1 MLRMTSDLR
10 LDQCQEPGNSI
21 GVVGLGEDMRP
32 VDVMTT
38 CTIDECARGL
48 GELVKFQAPL
58 WNSRTM
64 PELQRV
70 ADPRR
75 TIGVLDAPPVGWP
88 RDDRRRRLEQWHRG
102 SDARRRRRLA
112 PAQARPY
119 LRQPDLGG
127 RRHR

>member
-21 GVVGLGEDMRP
+21 GIVGLGEDMRP
-32 VDVMTT
+32 VDVMTA

-64 PELQRV
+64 PELQRL

-75 TIGVLDAPPVGWP
+75 TIGVLDAAPVGLQPFIARFGDQLDPSPVKLFESVVP
-88 RDDRRRRLEQWHRG
+88 RAGE
-102 SDARRRRRLA
+102 
-112 PAQARPY
+112 
-119 LRQPDLGG
+119 
-127 RRHR
+127 